1 MRPVS
6 YLRLE
11 QARFLTLSDIFC
23 GLIIYLR
30 PNMQINT
37 RPYYVRSDFI
47 SASSRGRA
55 TKTETRLVCA
65 LAADSFIFQKIRSSI
80 RSTRKKAT
88 GSLSSKRSQNKDS
101 LSKPKHPDLG
111 GGHKF

>member
-1 MRPVS
+1 MILSFKKERKKTKIKKMRPVS
-6 YLRLE
+6 YLRSE

-23 GLIIYLR
+23 GIIIYLR

-55 TKTETRLVCA
+55 TKTETHLVCA
-65 LAADSFIFQKIRSSI
+65 LAADSFIFQK
-80 RSTRKKAT
+80 TKLEA
-88 GSLSSKRSQNKDS
+88 L
-101 LSKPKHPDLG
+101 
-111 GGHKF
+111 